1 MKLDV
6 WTPAVVAVSPWVLAF
21 EVLHLLALLYTSAV
35 TPFEL
40 GFLWT
45 DYEWGVQ
52 QPQGVGAPSRF
63 LVVFVL
69 NRLSDATF
77 LGHLLVR
84 CNTAF
89 ETTSRDGNRVLCTS
103 RRDIVLHY
111 LSTGGLPLDA
121 LSTFPLD
128 LLQRSHLAVVALRA
142 CRLLRL
148 RYLVSF
154 QSDKSGLPRLKR
166 ALDDLHLK
174 SGHIRLLSFLFVTA
188 ALSHLL
194 ACGLHLVAVF
204 QVQSVEQG
212 GRCNWVT
219 AYFNTY
225 RPDLFAGN
233 LGDHCA
239 PLVPPP
245 TLSSVYLAAL
255 VWSVE
260 TMTTVGYGDVVAVTD
275 GEHVFVVFAMLV
287 GGAFFSFVVGS
298 FMSVLQEL
306 SEREAYGRRTM
317 DVLNDFLTKAAV
329 EPPLAARVRHYT
341 RSQLEADP
349 SSNKA
354 RAHLHRVLDTLT
366 PALRVEIAMSTHAMV
381 YARLPLL
388 GTAPLQLLIEC
399 SFGFQSMT
407 FPPGEAL
414 CHAGSDA
421 RRGLVMTL
429 VKGLVHVDDPLRDKE
444 EYPHGTL
451 LSASMHP
458 GVASLLIGE
467 EAIWAAV
474 FPRQPGIELCSATIA
489 AVTTAS
495 CMAMRASALL
505 ELLALFPGYVR
516 ELKRPVLAR
525 FTRSRIR
532 LMVAGAHR
540 VRALMKKSRN
550 LHRVPGVSFA
560 DMLHAAQGTHP
571 VGSFGSKRLRAPLA
585 QGTTALLLH
594 GDAQP
599 ANGGAGHGGEQR
611 VLGANDLAIQRRSS
625 GILLLTTMK
634 PALVV
639 YVVSCAAPDTFRA
652 MSAAALTIQRIFRGG
667 LARKRLRARLEHAHL
682 SKLALQRLASK
693 ISGVEPAV
701 AVLESLRRVHMQ
713 LRSAMEQQEQVVAEN
728 VERAAVARERLRM
741 SAQGLPRAS
750 TAPGAAGM

>member
-1 MKLDV
+1 MRLGV
-6 WTPAVVAVSPWVLAF
+6 LTPALVASSPAVLAF
-21 EVLHLLALLYTSAV
+21 EVLHLLALLYTVAV

-52 QPQGVGAPSRF
+52 EPEAGRPRA
-63 LVVFVL
+63 LLAVFAL
-69 NRLSDATF
+69 NRVVDAVFF
-77 LGHLLVR
+77 LDLLVR

-89 ETTSRDGNRVLCTS
+89 ETTTRDGSRLLCMN
-103 RRDIVLHY
+103 RRDIVGHY
-111 LSTGGLPLDA
+111 LASGSLPADL
-121 LSTFPLD
+121 LSAFPFD
-128 LLQRSHLAVVALRA
+128 LLQRSNLGVVALRA

-154 QSDKSGLPRLKR
+154 QSGKSGLPRLKR

-204 QVQSVEQG
+204 QANSG
-212 GRCNWVT
+212 ACNWVVN
-219 AYFNTY
+219 YFNTY
-225 RPDLFAGN
+225 RPDLYGA
-233 LGDHCA
+233 GDHCA
-239 PLVPPP
+239 PLLPPP
-245 TLSSVYLAAL
+245 ALASVYLAAL

-275 GEHVFVVFAMLV
+275 GEHVYVCFAMLV

-298 FMSVLQEL
+298 FISVLQEL
-306 SEREAYGRRTM
+306 SEREAYARRTM
-317 DVLNDFLTKAAV
+317 DVLNDFVTKAAV
-329 EPPLAARVRHYT
+329 DPALSTRVRHYT

-399 SFGFQSMT
+399 SFGFQFMT

-421 RRGLVMTL
+421 RRGLVLTL
-429 VKGLVHVDDPLRDKE
+429 VKGLVHVDDPLKDKE
-444 EYPHGTL
+444 EYPQGSL
-451 LSASMHP
+451 LSPVLQP
-458 GVASLLIGE
+458 GVASLLLGE
-467 EAIWAAV
+467 EAIWAAA
-474 FPRQPGIELCSATIA
+474 FPRQPGIELCSATVT

-495 CMAMRASALL
+495 CMAMRANALL
-505 ELLALFPGYVR
+505 ELLALFPGYLR

-525 FTRSRIR
+525 FTRNRMR
-532 LMVAGAHR
+532 LMVAGARR
-540 VRALMKKSRN
+540 VRTLVRKSRN

-560 DMLHAAQGTHP
+560 DMLLAAQGAQP
-571 VGSFGSKRLRAPLA
+571 GSHASKRLQCKALDSKADTRADSL
-585 QGTTALLLH
+585 QALN
-594 GDAQP
+594 GEQ
-599 ANGGAGHGGEQR
+599 ANGGEHR
-611 VLGANDLAIQRRSS
+611 LLRANDLAVQRRNS

-652 MSAAALTIQRIFRGG
+652 MSAAALTIQRVFRGG
-667 LARKRLRARLEHAHL
+667 LARERLRARLQHAHL

-713 LRSAMEQQEQVVAEN
+713 LRSAVEQQEQVVAEQ
-728 VERAAVARERLRM
+728 VERAAVARERMRM

-750 TAPGAAGM
+750 TAPGAAGL